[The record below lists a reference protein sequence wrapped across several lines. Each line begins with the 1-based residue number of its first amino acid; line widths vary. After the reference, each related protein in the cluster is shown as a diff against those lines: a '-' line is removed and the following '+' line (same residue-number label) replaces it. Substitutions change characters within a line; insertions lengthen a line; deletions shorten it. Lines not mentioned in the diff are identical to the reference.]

1 MANSLRVL
9 PKLFAVETLVVLRS
23 TLCFQ
28 TMNYIIYIYYIYIYI
43 ITTIYLYRP
52 VFSSFE
58 QVVNIPSCHWI
69 IELPF
74 IILDRFFGQKEI
86 GLEHVVAFDASS
98 YK

>member
-1 MANSLRVL
+1 MLSNHELYNL
-9 PKLFAVETLVVLRS
+9 
-23 TLCFQ
+23 
-28 TMNYIIYIYYIYIYI
+28 YILYIYI